1 MDFGLPTSDNKE
13 NMKLALNTLVYEVG
27 NKGPE
32 ESLRSAVKYDF
43 RYIEYAGIRK
53 GNPQTMT
60 AEQKR
65 EAIRIV
71 KDNDIHSTQMLLV
84 ATKDTAHPDKK
95 KRDAVFEY
103 MKTCAEFQMELG
115 GRQLLVCWGGGLYE
129 LGVTPE
135 QSWLYMLENVGRF
148 ADWCLDK
155 DLLVGIELDPH
166 VYFICNNTYK
176 LAKAVEDIG
185 LPNVYPNIDVGHLVI
200 TREGPEQ
207 LEKLKDRLVHVHLSE
222 TESFAHTNS
231 ILGTGAV
238 PFRQYVDKCIELG
251 IEENCAKLGEPCVA
265 GIEMG
270 SEASGGF
277 VENPDYWVE
286 ESLKFLEKEL
296 PHVTR

>member
-1 MDFGLPTSDNKE
+1 
-13 NMKLALNTLVYEVG
+13 MKLALNTLVYEVG

-32 ESLRSAVKYDF
+32 ESLRAAVKYGF

-53 GNPQTMT
+53 GNPLTMS
-60 AEQKR
+60 AEQRK
-65 EAIRIV
+65 EAVRIV
-71 KDNDIHSTQMLLV
+71 KDNGIHSTQMLMV

-95 KRDAVFEY
+95 KRDAVFDY
-103 MKTCAEFQMELG
+103 MKACADYQLELG

-129 LGVTPE
+129 LGVSPE

-148 ADWCLDK
+148 AYWCLDK
-155 DLLVGIELDPH
+155 NLLVGIELDPH

-176 LAKAVEDIG
+176 LAKAMEDLN
-185 LPNVYPNIDVGHLVI
+185 LPNLYPNIDVGHLVI
-200 TREGPEQ
+200 TREEPEQ
-207 LEKLKDRLVHVHLSE
+207 LEKLKNRMLHVHLSE

-238 PFRQYVDKCIELG
+238 PFRQYVDKCLELG
-251 IEENCAKLGEPCVA
+251 IEENCARLGEPCVA

-277 VENPDYWVE
+277 VENPDFWVE
-286 ESLKFLEKEL
+286 ESLKFLEKE
-296 PHVTR
+296 P

>member
-1 MDFGLPTSDNKE
+1 
-13 NMKLALNTLVYEVG
+13 MKLALNTLVYEVG

-32 ESLRSAVKYDF
+32 ESLRAAVKYGF
-43 RYIEYAGIRK
+43 KYIEYAGIRK
-53 GNPQTMT
+53 GNPLLMSKMQ
-60 AEQKR
+60 QD
-65 EAIRIV
+65 EAVKIV
-71 KDNDIHSTQMLLV
+71 KDNGIHSTQMLMV
-84 ATKDTAHPDKK
+84 ATKDTAHPDPK
-95 KRDAVFEY
+95 KRDAVFDY
-103 MKTCAEFQMELG
+103 MKTCADFQMELG

-129 LGVTPE
+129 LGIPPE

-148 ADWCLDK
+148 AEWGLDK

-185 LPNVYPNIDVGHLVI
+185 LPNVYPNVDVGHMVI
-200 TREGPEQ
+200 TREEPEQ
-207 LEKLKDRLVHVHLSE
+207 LEKLKSRILHVHLSE

-238 PFRQYVDKCIELG
+238 PFRQYVDKCLELG
-251 IEENCAKLGEPCVA
+251 IEDNCARLGEPCVA

-277 VENPDYWVE
+277 VEDPDHWVE

-296 PHVTR
+296 PHVSR

>member
-1 MDFGLPTSDNKE
+1 
-13 NMKLALNTLVYEVG
+13 MKLALNTLVYEVG

-60 AEQKR
+60 SKQKK

-84 ATKDTAHPDKK
+84 ATKDTAHPDPK
-95 KRDAVFEY
+95 KRNAVFDY
-103 MKTCAEFQMELG
+103 MKTCADFQMELG

-135 QSWLYMLENVGRF
+135 QSWLYMLDNVGRF
-148 ADWCLDK
+148 ADWCLDRN
-155 DLLVGIELDPH
+155 LLVGIELDPH

-200 TREGPEQ
+200 TREEPAQ
-207 LEKLKDRLVHVHLSE
+207 LEKLKSRMIHVHLSE

-238 PFRQYVDKCIELG
+238 PFRQYVDKCLELG
-251 IEENCAKLGEPCVA
+251 IEENCEKIGEPCVA

-277 VENPDYWVE
+277 VEDPDYWVE
-286 ESLKFLEKEL
+286 ESLKFLETEL